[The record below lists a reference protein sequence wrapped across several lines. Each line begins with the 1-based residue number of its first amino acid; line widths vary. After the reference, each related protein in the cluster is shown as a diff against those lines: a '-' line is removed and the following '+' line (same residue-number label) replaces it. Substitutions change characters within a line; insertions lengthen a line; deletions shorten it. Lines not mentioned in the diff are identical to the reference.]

1 MKIELPKEAAT
12 PADLRAEIFRLRR
25 ELPVV
30 RAVMDTADFNGLS
43 AEDRY
48 TMLAYYALRDY
59 ARVHNML
66 MDHVLS
72 MPTQRF
78 VASLPAAA
86 KDDEPAEDLYDRL
99 HSLSKSLESSG
110 RLDEHDNPGAYATV
124 LDAMNYLRRAAP
136 TE

>member
-1 MKIELPKEAAT
+1 MKIEVPKET
-12 PADLRAEIFRLRR
+12 TSPADMRAEIFRLRR

-78 VASLPAAA
+78 VASLP
-86 KDDEPAEDLYDRL
+86 
-99 HSLSKSLESSG
+99 
-110 RLDEHDNPGAYATV
+110 HDP
-124 LDAMNYLRRAAP
+124 P